1 MTHQFCLI
9 YLCTT
14 NDSNGNPRRAW
25 FEINDFGRATGVW
38 EEGYKGSGAL
48 PQRLQDAR
56 LSAPRI
62 NVQPREYRSWVK
74 SVDPADQI
82 D

>member
-1 MTHQFCLI
+1 MFNLI
-9 YLCTT
+9 YLCAP

-38 EEGYKGSGAL
+38 HEGYSGPQVL
-48 PQRLQDAR
+48 PERLQNAR

-62 NVQPREYRSWVK
+62 NVAAKELKSWIK
-74 SVDPADQI
+74 SVDPANQVD
-82 D
+82 